1 MTPARG
7 TDYRLLHTAAFV
19 AIFCL
24 GVSAATIGPV
34 LPFLADD
41 VGIALDTAGLVLTMF
56 FIGSIA
62 SSALVAFAL
71 HGHDTRVLCAAG
83 LVCELLGTVALGFAP
98 TWPLV
103 LASALVIGVGDGFVV
118 AGTHI
123 LMPATSDDVPS
134 ALNRLNIF
142 FALGAIA
149 GPVWSGAVLSLTGE
163 RAIVYSGIAV
173 LLVVALALMITA
185 DVSAHR
191 AFAAPDEEFVPPTSA
206 TAWIM
211 GGVLFLYVGAEFGLG
226 AWVSTFARDTA
237 DAGVFGSALIAA
249 GYWGALAAGRFV
261 TAWYFR
267 DGREASRLLAA
278 ACAGGGIAALVL
290 ALSSGNVGLAAG
302 AAFAAGFFF
311 GPIWPAVT
319 AIAAEGAQSATMAT
333 TVTLG
338 NAGGIAIP
346 WLQGRVLV
354 GAGAT
359 QGVAV
364 TAALSAMMFAIVMAF
379 RARRAGGRVE
389 IGDGLA

>member
-1 MTPARG
+1 MTNDDPG
-7 TDYRLLHTAAFV
+7 YRLLHIAAFV

-34 LPFLADD
+34 LPFLAGD
-41 VGIALDTAGLVLTMF
+41 VDIALDTAGLLMTAF
-56 FIGSIA
+56 FIGSIG

-71 HGHDTRVLCAAG
+71 HGRDTRVLCAVG
-83 LVCELLGTVALGFAP
+83 LGAQLMGTLALGFAP

-103 LASALVIGVGDGFVV
+103 LASGLIIGIGDGFVV

-123 LMPATSDDVPS
+123 LIPATSDDVPS
-134 ALNRLNIF
+134 ALNKLNIF

-149 GPVWSGAVLSLTGE
+149 GPVWAGAVLSTTGDRE
-163 RAIVYSGIAV
+163 IVYAGICG
-173 LLVVALALMITA
+173 LLLAALALMILA

-191 AFAAPDEEFVPPTSA
+191 AFAAPDEEFKPPSSA
-206 TAWIM
+206 TAWVM

-226 AWVSTFARDTA
+226 TWVSTFARDTA
-237 DAGVFGSALIAA
+237 DAGVFGAALIAA

-267 DGREASRLLAA
+267 DGREPSLLLAG
-278 ACAGGGIAALVL
+278 ACAGGGIASLVL
-290 ALSSGNVGLAAG
+290 TFSSGNIALAAA
-302 AAFAAGFFF
+302 AAFGAGFFF
-311 GPIWPAVT
+311 GPIWP
-319 AIAAEGAQSATMAT
+319 

-359 QGVAV
+359 QGVGV
-364 TAALSAMMFAIVMAF
+364 TAVLCAVMFAIVTVF
-379 RARRAGGRVE
+379 RARRPGARVVQV
-389 IGDGLA
+389 GDRLA

>member
-1 MTPARG
+1 MVTERA
-7 TDYRLLHTAAFV
+7 DYRLLHVAAFV

-24 GVSAATIGPV
+24 GVSAAAIGPV

-41 VGIALDTAGLVLTMF
+41 VDIALDTAGLLLTAF
-56 FIGSIA
+56 FIGSIG

-71 HGHDTRVLCAAG
+71 HGRDTRVLCAVG
-83 LVCELLGTVALGFAP
+83 LGGQLLGTLALGFAP

-103 LASALVIGVGDGFVV
+103 LASGLVIGIGDGFVI

-149 GPVWSGAVLSLTGE
+149 GPIWTWAVLATTGE
-163 RAIVYSGIAV
+163 REIVYAGIGV
-173 LLVVALALMITA
+173 LLVGALVLMILA
-185 DVSAHR
+185 DVTVHG
-191 AFAAPDEEFVPPTSA
+191 AFAAPDEEFKPPSSA

-226 AWVSTFARDTA
+226 TWVSTFARDTA
-237 DAGVFGSALIAA
+237 DAGVFGAALIAA

-267 DGREASRLLAA
+267 DGREPSRLLAG

-290 ALSSGNVGLAAG
+290 TFSSGNIVLAAA
-302 AAFAAGFFF
+302 AAFGAGFFF

-319 AIAAEGAQSATMAT
+319 AIAAEGAESATMAT

-338 NAGGIAIP
+338 NAGGIALP

-359 QGVAV
+359 QGVAM
-364 TAALSAMMFAIVMAF
+364 TAVLCAMMFGIVTVF
-379 RARRAGGRVE
+379 RARRVAGAGVE
-389 IGDGLA
+389 IRDRVA